1 MGWPGRIGPLHPEG
15 LQETP
20 PPPPLPC
27 HCRESV
33 PPGRHM
39 AWPWLFRAAAMLGPD
54 PWGSLEAP
62 RQWGEL
68 PVCPPATSPG
78 CHVRVLRR
86 QHPRS
91 RVTPHT
97 RASLALVPI
106 RRGAVT
112 PQAGVGAV
120 PCLSFPRAQDREKP
134 AVLMRLPLPRF
145 PGNGMSLNDLCRP
158 PPRSMDWCLRPPLLA
173 CDRRVPARDPSPALA
188 ASSSS
193 SSIPG
198 VHGAGAHVC
207 VQMRVHTRVQGQG
220 RAGQGGS
227 RQRQAAAPG
236 PGRAELG
243 RTRLC
248 WAGGGSVGHTGRAV
262 GAAWGKKHG
271 GSSAGRGGQAQRH
284 GRDRQ
289 GSRGGQ
295 AGDAGQGCAGS
306 GGSWGKY
313 GQGSG
318 GRQSARCPRRTPPL
332 TWAVAAGGGP

>member
-173 CDRRVPARDPSPALA
+173 CDRRVPAGTPAQLWPLHPHHPQSPVYTG
-188 ASSSS
+188 
-193 SSIPG
+193 PG
-198 VHGAGAHVC
+198 RTCVC
-207 VQMRVHTRVQGQG
+207 KCACTPAYRG
-220 RAGQGGS
+220 RAGQDKAAAGRG
-227 RQRQAAAPG
+227 RQRPRGRAGQSWAG
-236 PGRAELG
+236 PG
-243 RTRLC
+243 C
-248 WAGGGSVGHTGRAV
+248 AGQA
-262 GAAWGKKHG
+262 GAAW
-271 GSSAGRGGQAQRH
+271 ATP
-284 GRDRQ
+284 
-289 GSRGGQ
+289 
-295 AGDAGQGCAGS
+295 AGQ
-306 GGSWGKY
+306 
-313 GQGSG
+313 
-318 GRQSARCPRRTPPL
+318 
-332 TWAVAAGGGP
+332 